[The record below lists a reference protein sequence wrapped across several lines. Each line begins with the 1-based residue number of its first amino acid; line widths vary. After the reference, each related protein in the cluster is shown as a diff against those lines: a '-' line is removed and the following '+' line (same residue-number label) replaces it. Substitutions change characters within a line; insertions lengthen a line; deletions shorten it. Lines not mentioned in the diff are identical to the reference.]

1 MNQMVF
7 IYIKKGRFRC
17 LNLESAKNEHDV
29 YIKRGWKHSGTID
42 ASLWLEAYL
51 NRGETGRFE
60 LIEEISK

>member
-1 MNQMVF
+1 MKPMLF
-7 IYIKKGRFRC
+7 IYIKAGMYQC
-17 LNLESAKNEHDV
+17 LTKEQHKHAHDV
-29 YIKRGWKHSGTID
+29 LLERGWKHSGTID